1 MATVK
6 IIKSSAGFGFMC
18 GAKYPMII
26 ENVAI
31 EDGMAKVTSR
41 QLFEAGVKTAE
52 SWALRYPNKAWSFF
66 LNGEAEII

>member
-1 MATVK
+1 MR
-6 IIKSSAGFGFMC
+6 

-52 SWALRYPNKAWSFF
+52 SWALRYPNKTWSF
-66 LNGEAEII
+66 LPER

>member
-6 IIKSSAGFGFMC
+6 IIKSSAGFGFMR

-41 QLFEAGVKTAE
+41 QLF
-52 SWALRYPNKAWSFF
+52 
-66 LNGEAEII
+66 

>member
-6 IIKSSAGFGFMC
+6 IIKSSAGFGFMR

-41 QLFEAGVKTAE
+41 QLFEAGEIDIDGRIYGDNVK
-52 SWALRYPNKAWSFF
+52 
-66 LNGEAEII
+66 